1 MPAKKPSSPPSTPAA
16 ETPEPAALPRA
27 KARPPVDLGQA
38 VVEAF
43 ATNERLNQ
51 FLLEHLEPRAWRAAP
66 PGEKGRTI
74 AAIVA
79 HVHNVR
85 RMWLVVAAKELEP
98 PAKIDRAKVTLKQAQ
113 RALAK
118 SAKAM
123 DQLLRRSVATGGRV
137 KDFRPD
143 VVGFLAYAIAHE
155 SHHRGQIA
163 LLARLAGFPL
173 AEEVGYGLWDWNQRW
188 KDCGFER

>member
-1 MPAKKPSSPPSTPAA
+1 MAAKKPSSTSATPTAEPS
-16 ETPEPAALPRA
+16 EPAALPRT

-43 ATNERLNQ
+43 ATNERMNQ
-51 FLLEHLEPRAWRAAP
+51 FLLEHLDPRAWRAEP
-66 PGEKGRTI
+66 PGGKGRTI

-85 RMWLVVAAKELEP
+85 HMWLVVAAKELEA
-98 PAKIDRAKVTLKQAQ
+98 PAKLDRAKVTLKQSR
-113 RALAK
+113 RALAA

-143 VVGFLAYAIAHE
+143 VVGFLSYAIAHE
-155 SHHRGQIA
+155 AHHRGQIA
-163 LLARLAGFPL
+163 LLARQTGFPL
-173 AEEVGYGLWDWNQRW
+173 AEQVGYGLWDWNQRW
-188 KDCGFER
+188 KDCGFDR